1 MEWPTQTLAKHNIEN
16 YIAIHIK
23 KDFDKKLQFS
33 HVGQNFSSPVT
44 QETIAS
50 ISTWTFF
57 CSNLVKSD
65 PSQTNNNIVNP
76 KSQRLAKGILCFE
89 SVVFCTQHRP
99 LCKTASICICILVHT
114 SVPHTTLIPA

>member
-16 YIAIHIK
+16 DITTHIK

-44 QETIAS
+44 QETTAS

-76 KSQRLAKGILCFE
+76 KSQRLAKGILCFD
-89 SVVFCTQHRP
+89 SVVCRP
-99 LCKTASICICILVHT
+99 LCKTASISICILVHT